1 MGRTMP
7 DHSPARPGGLRR
19 WLARG
24 LTQVLALAL
33 AFAAGAIAMHVGMH
47 AGDRD
52 HLRMLQD
59 QVGELQLELSRN
71 QSEQAALRSQAEVQD
86 GTQRVLQ
93 DKITGLQ
100 QELGH
105 TRDQLA
111 FYEQLIPPGP
121 AGAVAVRA
129 FDLRQD
135 GEFLHY
141 RVLLTRNAAP
151 QAAAFKGRMRFVAN
165 GRLQGK
171 TVKMALSPPVAS
183 ADASGDT
190 GSTVSGADPLELVF
204 EQFQRSTG
212 VLQLIPGLM
221 IDSVSLEIL
230 EGDVV
235 RATQDAGLNRAGSA
249 PGATQ

>member
-111 FYEQLIPPGP
+111 FYEPSICARTANSCTTGCCSRAMLLPRPPHSKAACVSWPMVDCRAKPLKWHCHRRLPLRMPPATLARLFPGP
-121 AGAVAVRA
+121 IPSSWYLSNSNAVLVSCSS
-129 FDLRQD
+129 
-135 GEFLHY
+135 
-141 RVLLTRNAAP
+141 
-151 QAAAFKGRMRFVAN
+151 
-165 GRLQGK
+165 
-171 TVKMALSPPVAS
+171 SPA
-183 ADASGDT
+183 
-190 GSTVSGADPLELVF
+190 
-204 EQFQRSTG
+204 
-212 VLQLIPGLM
+212 
-221 IDSVSLEIL
+221 
-230 EGDVV
+230 
-235 RATQDAGLNRAGSA
+235 
-249 PGATQ
+249 